1 MGITQSKM
9 NERLAEAARSQ
20 QREHDKKM
28 EELKKLHDE
37 NLEKTKQELKKDM
50 DNLSQLRLFFNHRI
64 SR

>member
-9 NERLAEAARSQ
+9 NKLLAAAANSQ

-37 NLEKTKQELKKDM
+37 NLKNTEEELKKDM
-50 DNLSQLRLFFNHRI
+50 NNLSQLQLHF
-64 SR
+64 